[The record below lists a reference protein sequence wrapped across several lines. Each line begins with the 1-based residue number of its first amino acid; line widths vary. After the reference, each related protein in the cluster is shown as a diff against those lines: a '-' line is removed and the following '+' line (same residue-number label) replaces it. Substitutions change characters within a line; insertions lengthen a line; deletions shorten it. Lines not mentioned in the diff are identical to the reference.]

1 MKHPLLLERR
11 YPLTAEDIHFK
22 KISGGKQMTVQK
34 PWLAHYTENVAK
46 EIEIPNKTLPQMLL
60 ETTAQFPQNI
70 AISFYG
76 RKFTY
81 QEVTYAAN
89 GFASALQN
97 KGVKKGDRV
106 AIMLPNC
113 PQYVIA
119 YYGALMAGAIVT
131 QVNPMLVEREIEH
144 ILNDS
149 GAETIVVFDAVY
161 PRVKSIKGNTGLK
174 TIVAVS
180 LQPSGATI
188 EDYTFDG
195 FLKEATGAP
204 TPVDVDAEHDVAV
217 LQYTGGTTGRSK
229 GAMLTHRNLYANVL
243 QSREFFQEK
252 INIGKDK
259 YLTVIPLF
267 HVFGMTAC
275 MNLSILTASEM
286 IMLPRFDLEEVLN
299 TIKNEQPTSFPG
311 VPTMYVAI
319 TNHPKAEEYG
329 INSIELCNSG
339 SAPMPLEL
347 MREFEG
353 KTGAKIM
360 EGYGLSEAAPVTHCN
375 PIFAERKPGS
385 VGIGFPNTDYK
396 IVDLGS
402 GTDEV
407 PVGELGELV
416 IKGPQVMKGY
426 WNMPEE
432 TANTLRDGWLY
443 TGDISR
449 VDEDGYL
456 YIVDRKKDL
465 IIASGYNI
473 YPRDVEEVIYEHPSV
488 QEAVV
493 VGVPDPYRGETVK
506 AYIVL
511 KAGKEASEEEM
522 IEYCRKNLAAY
533 KVPKIIEFRSEL
545 PKTNVGK
552 ILRRALREEAT
563 KVQ

>member
-1 MKHPLLLERR
+1 MS
-11 YPLTAEDIHFK
+11 T
-22 KISGGKQMTVQK
+22 QK
-34 PWLAHYTENVAK
+34 PWLAHYTESIAK
-46 EIEIPNKTLPQMLL
+46 EIDIPNKSLQQMLL
-60 ETTAQFPQNI
+60 ETTAKYPQNN
-70 AISFYG
+70 ALSFYG
-76 RKFTY
+76 RKITY
-81 QEVTYAAN
+81 QELTFAAS
-89 GFASALQN
+89 GFASALQK
-97 KGVKKGDRV
+97 KGVQKGDRV

-119 YYGALMAGAIVT
+119 YYGTLIAGGIVT

-161 PRVKSIKGNTGLK
+161 PRVKSIQSNTNLK
-174 TIVAVS
+174 TAIAVS
-180 LQPSGATI
+180 LQPNGQQI
-188 EDYTFDG
+188 PDYTFET
-195 FLKEATGAP
+195 FMAEAGGP
-204 TPVDVDAEHDVAV
+204 PNPVAIDPKHDVAV

-243 QSREFFQEK
+243 QSYEFFKEK
-252 INIGKDK
+252 TNFGKDRF
-259 YLTVIPLF
+259 LTVIPLF

-275 MNLSILTASEM
+275 MNLSIYTGAES

-299 TIKNEQPTSFPG
+299 TIKNEQPTNFPG

-329 INSIELCNSG
+329 LNSIETCNSG

-347 MREFEG
+347 LREFEG
-353 KTGAKIM
+353 KTGAKIL
-360 EGYGLSEAAPVTHCN
+360 EGYGLSEAAPATHCN

-385 VGIGFPNTDYK
+385 VGIGFPSTDYK

-402 GTDEV
+402 GTEEV
-407 PVGELGELV
+407 PTGELGELI

-432 TANTLRDGWLY
+432 TAITLRDGWLY
-443 TGDISR
+443 TGDIAR

-473 YPRDVEEVIYEHPSV
+473 YPRDVEEVLYEHPSV

-506 AYIVL
+506 AYVVL
-511 KAGKEASEEEM
+511 KAGKEATEDEM
-522 IEYCRKNLAAY
+522 IEYCRKNMAAY
-533 KVPKIIEFRSEL
+533 KVPKIVEFRGEL

-563 KVQ
+563 NLK

>member
-1 MKHPLLLERR
+1 
-11 YPLTAEDIHFK
+11 
-22 KISGGKQMTVQK
+22 MTRQK
-34 PWLAHYTENVAK
+34 PWLAHYTERIAK
-46 EIEIPNKTLPQMLL
+46 EVEIPNKTLPQMLL

-76 RKFTY
+76 RKLTY

-97 KGVKKGDRV
+97 KGVQKGDRV

-131 QVNPMLVEREIEH
+131 QVNPMLVEREIQH

-161 PRVKSIKGNTGLK
+161 PRVKSIQGNTGLK
-174 TIVAVS
+174 TVIAVS
-180 LQPSGATI
+180 LQPSGQTVD
-188 EDYTFDG
+188 DYTFDE

-204 TPVDVDAEHDVAV
+204 TPVNVDAEHDVAV

-243 QSREFFQEK
+243 QSREFFREK
-252 INIGKDK
+252 INVGKDK

-275 MNLSILTASEM
+275 MNLSVLTGSEM

-329 INSIELCNSG
+329 LNSIELCNSG

-347 MREFEG
+347 LREFEG
-353 KTGAKIM
+353 KTGAKIL

-402 GTDEV
+402 GTEEV

-493 VGVPDPYRGETVK
+493 IGVPDPYRGETVK

-511 KAGKEASEEEM
+511 KAGKAATEEEM

-533 KVPKIIEFRSEL
+533 KVPRIIEFRSEL

>member
-1 MKHPLLLERR
+1 MSS
-11 YPLTAEDIHFK
+11 K
-22 KISGGKQMTVQK
+22 KT
-34 PWLAHYTENVAK
+34 WLAHYPDSIAK
-46 EIEIPNKTLPQMLL
+46 EIEIPNKSLPQMLL
-60 ETTAQFPQNI
+60 ETTTNYPQNN
-70 AISFYG
+70 ALSFFG

-81 QEVTYAAN
+81 QELTKEAH
-89 GFASALQN
+89 GFASVLQK
-97 KGVKKGDRV
+97 KGVQKGDRV

-119 YYGALMAGAIVT
+119 YYGILIAGGIVT

-149 GAETIVVFDAVY
+149 GAETLIVFDAVY
-161 PRVKSIKGNTGLK
+161 PRVKSVQANSSLS
-174 TIVAVS
+174 TIVVVS
-180 LQPSGATI
+180 LQPSEQTM
-188 EDYTFDG
+188 EDYSFEV
-195 FLKEATGAP
+195 FMAEATGAP
-204 TPVDVDAEHDVAV
+204 IPVEIDPEHDVAV

-243 QSREFFQEK
+243 QSYEFFKEK
-252 INIGKDK
+252 TNFGKDK
-259 YLTVIPLF
+259 FLTVIPLF

-275 MNLSILTASEM
+275 MNLGIFTAAESIL
-286 IMLPRFDLEEVLN
+286 LPRFELEEVLQ
-299 TIKNEQPTSFPG
+299 TIKNEQPTHFPG

-329 INSIELCNSG
+329 INSIKTCNSG
-339 SAPMPLEL
+339 SAPMPVEL
-347 MREFEG
+347 MRQFEG
-353 KTGAKIM
+353 KTGAKIL

-385 VGIGFPNTDYK
+385 VGIGYPSTDYK
-396 IVDLGS
+396 IVDLGN
-402 GTDEV
+402 GTEEV
-407 PVGELGELV
+407 PVGELGELI

-432 TANTLRDGWLY
+432 TAITLRDGWLY
-443 TGDISR
+443 TGDIAR

-473 YPRDVEEVIYEHPSV
+473 YPRDVEEVIYEHPAV

-493 VGVPDPYRGETVK
+493 IGVPDPYRGETVK
-506 AYIVL
+506 AYVVL
-511 KAGKEASEEEM
+511 KAGKEISEEEL
-522 IEYCRKNLAAY
+522 IEYCRKNMATY
-533 KVPKIIEFRSEL
+533 KVPRMIEFRDEL

-552 ILRRALREEAT
+552 ILRRALREEAANLS
-563 KVQ
+563 

>member
-1 MKHPLLLERR
+1 MNN
-11 YPLTAEDIHFK
+11 
-22 KISGGKQMTVQK
+22 QK
-34 PWLAHYTENVAK
+34 PWLAHYADNIAK

-60 ETTAQFPQNI
+60 ETTAKYPQNN
-70 AISFYG
+70 ALSFYG
-76 RKFTY
+76 KKFTY
-81 QEVTYAAN
+81 QEVTRAAN
-89 GFASALQN
+89 GFANVLQK
-97 KGVKKGDRV
+97 KGVQKGDRV

-113 PQYVIA
+113 PQYVIS
-119 YYGALMAGAIVT
+119 YYGALFAGGIVT

-161 PRVKSIKGNTGLK
+161 PRVKSVQKNTNIK
-174 TIVAVS
+174 TIIVVS
-180 LQPSGATI
+180 LPPTGQEI
-188 EDYTFDG
+188 EDYTFES
-195 FLKEATGAP
+195 FMAEATGAP
-204 TPVDVDAEHDVAV
+204 TPVDIDPAHDVAL

-243 QSREFFQEK
+243 QCYEFFKDTVNMGQ
-252 INIGKDK
+252 DK

-275 MNLSILTASEM
+275 MNLSIFTAAESV
-286 IMLPRFDLEEVLN
+286 MLPRFDLEEVLN
-299 TIKNEQPTSFPG
+299 TIKVEQPTNFPG

-319 TNHPKAEEYG
+319 TNHPKAQEYG
-329 INSIELCNSG
+329 IDSIVVCNSG

-353 KTGAKIM
+353 KTGAKIL
-360 EGYGLSEAAPVTHCN
+360 EGYGLSEASPVTHCN

-385 VGIGFPNTDYK
+385 VGIGYPSTDYK
-396 IVDLGS
+396 IVDLGT
-402 GTDEV
+402 GTEEV

-432 TANTLRDGWLY
+432 TAMTLRDGWLY

-473 YPRDVEEVIYEHPSV
+473 YPRDIEEVIYEHPAV

-506 AYIVL
+506 AFVVL
-511 KAGKEASEEEM
+511 KAGKEATEEEL

-533 KVPKIIEFRSEL
+533 KVPKLIEFRSEL

-552 ILRRALREEAT
+552 ILRRALREEASSV
-563 KVQ
+563 K